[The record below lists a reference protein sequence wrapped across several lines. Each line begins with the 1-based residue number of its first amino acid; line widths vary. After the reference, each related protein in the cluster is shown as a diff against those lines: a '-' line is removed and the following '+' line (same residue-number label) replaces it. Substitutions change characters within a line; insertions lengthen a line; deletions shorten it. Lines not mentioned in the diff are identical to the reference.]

1 MARYQVILAYDGT
14 LFEGF
19 QRQAHARTVQSV
31 FEDALRRIG
40 WQDEVILS
48 AGRTDTGVHASG
60 QVVAF
65 DLDWAHSPQELCAA
79 LNANLPPDVA
89 AQDVR
94 LADGTFHP
102 RYDAIART
110 YRYRIFC
117 QIRRNPL
124 RERYAWR
131 IFAPLDV
138 QLLQQAADLLHG
150 THDFAPFGT
159 PPRTGGSTI
168 RAVTQAFWQTVED
181 EMVFTIT
188 ANAFLYHMVRRL
200 VFVQVLVG
208 HGKLTLEQLVEGWV
222 LPSPIAPGLA
232 APQGLTLAQVDYPT
246 VEGLRYKP
254 KDFAEGIKHT
264 LAASGENDRGQDFR
278 P

>member
-19 QRQAHARTVQSV
+19 QRQACARTVQSV
-31 FEDALRRIG
+31 FENALCRIG
-40 WQDEVILS
+40 WQDKVILS

-94 LADGTFHP
+94 LADGNFHP

-110 YRYRIFC
+110 YRYRVFC
-117 QIRRNPL
+117 QKQRNPL

-131 IFAPLDV
+131 LFAPLDV
-138 QLLQQAADLLHG
+138 QLLQQAADLLCG

-168 RAVTQAFWQTVED
+168 RTVMQAFWQPKED
-181 EMVFTIT
+181 EMVFTIS

-208 HGKLTLEQLVEGWV
+208 HGKLTLEQLVKGWV

-232 APQGLTLAQVDYPT
+232 APQGLTLVQVDYPPS
-246 VEGLRYKP
+246 K
-254 KDFAEGIKHT
+254 A
-264 LAASGENDRGQDFR
+264 
-278 P
+278 